1 MPITIEDILEKLERG
16 ESLVGEGLRGL
27 CFEKAR
33 AEGSSFSAC
42 NFSVSYTH
50 LRAHET

>member
-27 CFEKAR
+27 CFEKTRVEA
-33 AEGSSFSAC
+33 
-42 NFSVSYTH
+42 VSYTH